1 MGIRIMSGV
10 RNIGG
15 LIGSGWTTAA
25 IFGLVLGCS
34 SLFGSVVVQLDLEGL
49 VARADTIVQ
58 GRTEAVYSQWDSDRR
73 VIYTYISIGVD
84 DILKGESRR
93 SLLVKQLG
101 GTVGSLVMTVSGM
114 PGFDVGAGVIVFLED
129 SGNGTLQIV
138 GLNQGKYVVVEDSAI
153 SNISGVDLL
162 NPKTGLLSGASV
174 VNRVPLE
181 EFKDKI
187 RELVR

>member
-1 MGIRIMSGV
+1 MRIRIVNGIKS
-10 RNIGG
+10 IGG
-15 LIGSGWTTAA
+15 QLGPGAA
-25 IFGLVLGCS
+25 AALFGLVLGCG
-34 SLFGSVVVQLDLEGL
+34 SLFGSVVVQMDLEGL
-49 VARADTIVQ
+49 VAGADTIVQ
-58 GRTEAVYSQWDSDRR
+58 GRAEAVYSQWDSDRR

-84 DILKGESRR
+84 EILKGESRR
-93 SLLVKQLG
+93 SLLIKQLG

-129 SGNGTLQIV
+129 SGNGTFQIV
-138 GLNQGKYVVVEDSAI
+138 GLNQGKYVIAEDSAI
-153 SNISGVDLL
+153 SNITGVDLL

-174 VNRVPLE
+174 VNKVPLE

>member
-1 MGIRIMSGV
+1 MYRINCDGGRLGTHYGV
-10 RNIGG
+10 TVAMVG
-15 LIGSGWTTAA
+15 LLWAG
-25 IFGLVLGCS
+25 
-34 SLFGSVVVQLDLEGL
+34 SLFGSVVVQMDLKSL
-49 VARADTIVQ
+49 VAGADTIIQ
-58 GRTEAVYSQWDSDRR
+58 GRAEAVYSQWDSDRR

-84 DILKGESRR
+84 EILKGESRR
-93 SLLVKQLG
+93 SLLIKQLG

-114 PGFDVGAGVIVFLED
+114 PGFEVGAGVIVFLED
-129 SGNGTLQIV
+129 SGNGTFQIV
-138 GLNQGKYVVVEDSAI
+138 GLNQGKYVIAEDSAI

-174 VNRVPLE
+174 VNKVPLE